1 MKTIHLK
8 TNILKTTLLLLLTL
22 IAVGTTEAWGQ
33 VTPTTDTN
41 GNGTIEDN
49 EKHLYLIQT
58 NQFQSFYISLNG
70 DNLNTVNLPHA
81 NMLWYFIEAE
91 NDNGTQYYYIVNNST
106 GKYICNS
113 DYTSEGRTIE
123 LATFDAGST
132 DKFKF
137 KLVENNPAGATG
149 YYNINIKP
157 NGSGWLGL
165 NKQGGNAEATNKNIR
180 LTNEQ
185 YINQINSRWKFIP
198 YDGTLVWPNP
208 PFTLSPGDSKTYY
221 RIRNKKN
228 TAFYISTNQSTSKVT
243 YSNTESNDMAWYF
256 KEASSDGLMKYY
268 YIINPASGDKY
279 MYYDGT
285 ATNGADQSNAV
296 SIKDINDA
304 GAEADRFLFVIVQAA
319 VVGNNDTPINGFY
332 MIVPKLL
339 IENLWSSNS
348 LGPRSQTNNSNM
360 GIIAGRG
367 DVYSYWSFVATE
379 YPMHCVTPSIT
390 FDNATGKVT
399 ITTSPAGSTIHYT
412 TDGETEPTSSSGTSY
427 SAPFSITGQTTIKA
441 IASKDGYENS
451 EIATKTIYKIAP
463 PTIQDNGNNT
473 VSIVCATEGATI
485 YYTTNGNTPTT
496 SSTPYTG
503 PLTEDVSGKTIK
515 AIAVKSGMINSDVGS
530 GSVTMQCAKPVF
542 TRSGNSLTIT
552 CPFPTSGVKIY
563 YTKNDGDPTPSSTQ
577 YSGAITVAE
586 NDVIKAIA
594 IATGYNNS
602 AVATKKIFNELTP
615 TDGKYLLRNQDEFEN
630 FIDMASTEEYADKHY
645 VLQADVTAGSEIP
658 ETFTGIF
665 DGGMHTIS
673 SPSHALFNSVN
684 GGTVKNVILSEVS
697 ISGGTNVGAIANEV
711 TGDSRIYNCGV
722 LSGTVS
728 GSGDVGGIV
737 GLLNSTSHVV
747 NCYSYAN
754 ITNGNNV
761 GGIVGNNAY
770 ASTAADL
777 KTMVMNCVFYGD
789 IKGGTNVSPVYGG
802 ENIDNLHG
810 GLNTYNYYAYEQL
823 KTTAISTGKYN
834 CALGVEDVFLK
845 RFEFYRQLLNSNR
858 RLAAKYASKEGATV
872 NASDMMKWVLE
883 TADRSIAAPKP
894 YPVLKAQAKYPSI
907 INYDTRNLPDYSE
920 ANRNK
925 GLKTGT
931 LAVTI
936 SESNTTSGGQPKPTD
951 ATVTT
956 TSLTLTRTDKDFDR
970 YNFNYDKVQLPYYN
984 EVGTHNYTGNK
995 VVTGWKITNVT
1006 IGSGENVAVLG
1017 SYKAGSDIGSDGKL
1031 PYNFADRKSYA
1042 KDLYGTSG
1050 RVFAQG
1056 AYFDVPYGATSITIE
1071 PYWGEAVYV
1080 SDEYFDVVFSTGYAA
1095 QNVTQLGKPFGGNEV
1110 QVSING
1116 SSQKV
1121 YNSIDNAVGALGSG
1135 GTVYDHA
1142 VVLVGNVHLSA
1153 KPPTAAKSFTIM
1165 SADLDKDNE
1174 PDCSFIFGH
1183 NDRQVISPVRFDF
1196 INMPGIAMAQK
1207 PNGAGSFRNVS
1218 IFKPKGWFETTNTC
1232 IVRLVQFEYDNGGK
1246 SAAPVILQGG
1256 LIDQF
1261 VSTKTSE
1268 PKVTQYIH
1276 LGGNTWFKDF
1286 GNGTHSDG
1294 SNFTPHIP
1302 ISVTGGD
1309 FDAFYLSGT
1318 YRPDATVKA
1327 DSAECYISS
1336 GRFGEVAGAA
1346 QQKIDGSIRWQIY
1359 NADIDNF
1366 YGGGVNADNPVTG
1379 NINIDI
1385 VNSHVGTFC
1394 GGPKFGDMS
1403 ATKTVTTKATGCT
1416 FGTYFGAGY
1425 GGISYNRVR
1434 TKDAT
1439 SYDFNTWQGDYTSSR
1454 GKYIAANKGVATDFD
1469 YEFFVWSTGLTGGR
1483 FYVKYASLSMA
1494 KTNDVSSTLTNC
1506 VINKN
1511 YYGGGN
1517 LGKVD
1522 GTATSVLNG
1531 CTVEGNVFGGGYS
1544 ATKPKVP
1551 IRISGF
1557 SSIPNID
1564 TNAGVFDMGEMSG
1577 TEDYELIQGTLT
1589 NNTSA
1594 INTTDKTIVTN
1605 VELTGLGQVTTTN
1618 LTISG
1623 NTIVKGQIFDATTG
1637 EVTETTGGVFGGGDM
1652 SAVNSNTLVD
1662 VQGTEG
1668 TDGVL
1673 NVFGGGNT
1681 ADVGGNTVV
1690 KVTGGKVKQDVYGGG
1705 KGQTTVVSGNVTVN
1719 IGAKTEGVLSGSATV
1734 EGSVYGGSALG
1745 AVNAKK
1751 ENSTPVYSG
1760 TAEAPKTTA
1769 VNIYGGNVTGSVYG
1783 GGLGQ
1788 TSPSNIAAKNFGDVT
1803 VKMEGGTVSTAVYG
1817 GSNANG
1823 VLKKDATVTIT
1834 GGTVGTVTNP
1844 IADAVFGGGFG
1855 EPTLV
1860 EGNVTVNIGTSGQ
1873 STDGATIN
1881 GHVYGGGALGNTNA
1895 SGPSTFNEEESTFV
1909 NLYKGTINGDVYGGG
1924 LGRQAA
1930 GPPAV
1935 TAVESFVGGDVNVL
1949 LDGAKVTGSI
1959 FGCNNLNGTPKG
1971 HVKVHVKRTV
1981 NNTKN
1986 TETARDDRNTYDV
1999 VAVYGGGNKA
2009 DYVPTNAT
2017 LTLNTEE
2024 EGYDAGNPAK
2034 VAAACTEV
2042 IIEGCDQTSIQYVYG
2057 GGNAAAVPAT
2067 DVSIKGTYIIDQVF
2081 GGGNGAGEGNPGAN
2095 VGIYKLN
2102 GVNTNYGTGKAVT
2115 KLYAGKI
2122 HVVYGGSNTLGNVR
2136 GGTSVSMPQKPVG
2149 GEEPEFCDELDVKEI
2164 YGAGQNAEQDGG
2176 VTMILGCIT
2185 GLENV
2190 YGGAK
2195 DANVK
2200 GGVDLVVTSGH
2211 FNKVFGGNDTSG
2223 TIQGPITVTIEETGC
2238 DSVTINELYLGG
2250 NDAAY
2255 SVYGYYVD
2263 TSDGNKLKPRRSLS
2277 DHTENAIAAPTSP
2290 YSETQ
2295 WYANPVLNV
2304 VSCTSIGNVFGGGFG
2319 TGATMYGSPTVNLNM
2334 IPGAY
2339 AKGID
2344 RNKDGIADNDTTAVG
2359 AIGNV
2364 YGGGNAADVIGDT
2377 RINICTETAAAVRT
2391 NMGAEIPLANRVA
2404 KAVKPVYI
2412 TGDVFGAGKGDAD
2425 HVEYA
2430 KLTGNSTIVMTD
2442 GTVKQSVYGGG
2453 QLSQVTG
2460 NTTITISGGT
2470 IGTSG
2475 LGGEEHG
2482 NVYGGGKGNTTNV
2495 RSGLIQGN
2503 TNINISGGSVLHNVY
2518 GGGAHGSVGT
2528 FTYDGSNAITG
2539 YTSGGV
2545 ANITI
2550 TGGTIGSDG
2559 HNNGMVFGSSRGDI
2573 DKENTIYDKV
2583 AWVYDTRVIIGTENA
2598 ETGPT
2603 IHGSLYGSGENGHTY
2618 HDAAVTMYSGTV
2630 GNPNEYYAYRGNV
2643 YGGGCGTDKYYST
2656 STEIHDGNG
2665 DTYNQNAGI
2674 VRGNATVIING
2685 GSVANNVYG
2694 AGSMGKVLGNT
2705 SVTINTNGSVGVDG
2719 IHDDGNVYGAARGE
2733 LGLAD
2738 DFGSVTN
2745 SSVTLTKGTVKGS
2758 LYGGGKAG
2766 PVNGS
2771 VTVNLNGGTVM
2782 HDVYGG
2788 GALAQTNTAYAA
2800 DGDNAAYVTNVNLAG
2815 TTINGDLYG
2824 GGLGQLAGT
2833 YVAGDPEV
2841 LAGTKSVGDEKTAV
2855 AANVH
2860 GPVTVTVTR
2869 GLATNVFGCNNI
2881 NGAPQK
2887 TVTVNINGTNPD
2899 TYERAL
2905 PIYNVYGGGN
2915 QAAYTYTDPSNPQN
2929 LQVNIT
2935 GGIVGNVFGGGLS
2948 ADVAGG
2954 INVNVSGGTVVDDV
2968 YGGGALANT
2977 NTANWNSSTNTW
2989 SDTSTGTYYAEV
3001 KHLTVGT
3008 SDVSSYW
3015 TRTGGSGTDG
3025 DPYTYTQASGT
3036 AASGI
3041 TYYKKLEGFLKVAA
3055 ESTTYKTNVL
3065 LTGGT
3070 IGNAY
3075 GGGLGQKNN
3084 VYGATSDIAA
3094 MVYGDVDVTVN
3105 GATFTDDIEFIGGS
3119 ENVAKHGRV
3128 FGCNNLNGTPKGKVT
3143 VTVNSTKR
3151 TDGTNNH
3158 VKGEFEIQGV
3168 YGGGNLANYKP
3179 QTYDNSE
3186 DHHVEF
3192 GQKTKVIIDGCS
3204 NTSINKVYGGGN
3216 AADVPFTDVTID
3228 GAFEIGYVFGGGNG
3242 GDKIPQ
3248 GNGWTTNPGAN
3259 VTGYANV
3266 LLRGGTIGQ
3275 AFGGSDTK
3283 GNVGGADVKQ
3293 ETSADCPLRI
3303 VNLYGAGNGEEA
3315 NSDGDINIT
3324 VSACGEGSEIQN
3336 VFGGSYKANIK
3347 GDVTLNIISGIFTS
3361 VYGGNDRMGSIGG
3374 NITVNIEETDNCNK
3388 PIIIQNLYGGC
3399 YQTAYPGLNAKR
3411 IKRDEHGQ
3419 YVKEN
3424 NQYVLEDFESGKI
3437 TVNVKSATRI
3447 DRIYGGSE
3455 NGAVTGDTEVN
3466 INMVE
3471 GSQNGQNGVALP
3483 SYYGDMA
3490 ASSLPSN
3497 ITVTGT
3503 DGYVEVNGLVTEAN
3517 ATVDKPQSS
3526 VVGYFIYEQAT
3537 GTAESNVTYYTL
3549 SGGVYTP
3556 VPSTDI
3562 TIGTTDVSSY
3572 YKISPA
3578 TGLALSGVTYYKQ
3591 SVKGNIAA
3599 GIGTIGEVFGG
3610 GNKGNVSGNATV
3622 NIVTEPTV
3630 TMVSLSNA
3638 ERTVLG
3644 AHIDGNVYGGGNL
3657 ADVKDNTYVNICVKD
3672 DQALSDGDEH
3682 VTIGGN
3688 IYGGGKGDDDTFTC
3702 EKGMVGVAGENEGNH
3717 ANDDLGTHVRI
3728 GNGTI
3733 GNGSTGGNVYGGGE
3747 VGRVEFHSVV
3757 TIGLTPKAGVTSTP
3771 EIKGNVFGGGQGVE
3785 THGYAAL
3792 LRGNATVTVQQNAKV
3807 RNSVYGGGEISTI
3820 GRFWI
3825 KNVNNKDQSG
3835 NLLDGASPVPEDLPN
3850 GMPYKLRDGGKCTVN
3865 ILDNA
3870 EIGPTA
3876 LMTMPQFTGNVF
3888 GAGKG
3893 FLPKVYDYSADDDEH
3908 KPRRIS
3914 VGDIKD
3920 YFDDLDDYIVFIKTQ
3935 ALVDE
3940 THVTIGDNAFV
3951 KGSVYG
3957 GSENGRVL
3965 NDTHVSIAGGQIG
3978 WGKNANGTNG
3988 RHSDGVWDA
3997 NYTPSTD
4004 LECPS
4009 WNYTS
4014 PYAPY
4019 DKFAN
4024 SDGTYDYTG
4033 DYKDIKPKD
4042 RREDSD
4048 GGLPTGSDGHT
4059 FYGNVFGGGSGKDPF
4074 APGQWYRQAGFV
4086 GGNTYVTITGGHIL
4100 TSVYGGNEHTDV
4112 GTYAA
4117 DELTPVSGGK
4127 CIVNM
4132 TGGTLGVPRTLQR
4145 IAEHPV
4151 TCYLFGAGKGDQR
4164 IFFNTWTNVISTE
4177 VNISGNAR
4185 IYGSTFG
4192 GGEDGHV
4199 MNNAVTNIGGTV
4211 KIDLNGDGDTDD
4223 EGETIPADSSLK
4235 IGTWGTSYV
4244 DGNVFGGGR
4253 GFSGVALTAGTV
4265 GGNVTVNIN
4274 DGTMLGSVY
4283 GGGRLASV
4291 GTYFTNPKDSLSGQ
4305 FKEDKNDSIFGHVTL
4320 TISGGTIG
4328 NASPVANSNYSN
4340 TKYSGNVFGGSMGRL
4355 TQLDGSI
4362 NPIWPELAQVKTTSI
4377 TISGSTTITRNVY
4390 GGGEY
4395 GTVRENDTLS
4405 ITNAHI
4411 GGSVYG
4417 GGYGSDNHTDTTTI
4431 NVHWGGRS
4439 AKYTY
4444 TPMQWSGC
4452 VGGNTIVSI
4461 SGSATVGQNV
4471 YGGGELASVGII
4483 NYQVDYDTPVING
4496 KPNYLQLTK
4505 HDTYDSNK
4513 NTFYDFGLSWPYKF
4527 KYIPCNPSGLIG
4539 GKTTVSITGT
4549 TTVGGYVYGAGKGKV
4564 AFNAIDSI
4572 AEQRY
4577 TEAFCANV
4585 RETEVSI
4592 GTSGGNV
4599 DALTPTIGLSVYGGG
4614 EDGHVYENT
4623 SVTIHHGT
4631 ITHSAFG
4638 GGKGD
4643 SKFITTLWNTSSPG
4657 ALKSTNDTV
4666 YSWTAGRVYGNTS
4679 VTMNGGKVGWFIYGG
4694 GNMGSVGKGNYAGGS
4709 DDYSTAGYGELPSA
4723 NGALWTDTCFT
4734 NSGHSTVTI
4743 MGGKIGP
4750 ETGTGA
4756 DADGI
4761 PHGSV
4766 FGGSRGK
4773 AAMDV
4778 GKLSP
4783 RYRYVPDFFLG
4794 YVNKTAINIGGYIV
4808 DNDTTISANTP
4819 LIKGSVYGGGQDGHV
4834 RNSTEVRLFAG
4845 SITGQGED
4853 SGRSGNIFG
4862 AGSGIGKYQDGANY
4876 YCNNS
4881 SGSVTCTTF
4890 IDIMGGSVTGSV
4902 YGGGALASVGP
4913 PQTGQGF
4920 NEFNNTTDEYPRAN
4934 NKAHGSQSYN
4944 KVTIQGGSIGGSV
4957 YGASRGPAASFLETA
4972 FSGVDTAKETTP
4984 DKYNPTKFA
4993 TSIWTEVNIL
5003 PNATPT
5009 NSPTIGGNVYGGGEM
5024 GQVKESTVVK
5034 LTGGAI
5040 GHDAFGGGKGT
5051 RGTNAIA
5058 ADVGGNTTVELNKNV
5073 ASSAKGCS
5081 LERIFGCNDLNG
5093 TPKGH
5098 VLVHVYATQHKD
5110 KSTINDKY
5118 APYEDMSKKSITE
5131 YNEYLT
5137 GANWTGGL
5145 ANTYG
5150 VTVPEAY
5157 KTTFNSGTED
5167 EKKVALESLRG
5178 DISNKKYDVI
5188 AVYGGGN
5195 LAKYDPTNAHS
5206 DNSTLVAAARTEVI
5220 IDGCDMTSI
5229 RQVYGGG
5236 NAASV
5241 PATDLKVYGT
5251 YEIDEVFGG
5260 GNGKDNYYLTEGSP
5274 ATNVWYENPGAN
5286 VGYEN
5291 FTHYLAATGDP
5302 GGTNYGAGTEGNPY
5316 RAITNSNATNKEYRQ
5331 AYYMYGEGEARTD
5344 IIGGRIHYV
5353 YGGSNQKGNIS
5364 TLALSVY
5371 ENSADCPV
5379 VTDETYGAGKN
5390 AEVDARTSVSMRCVE
5405 YTGRH
5410 FGGSTNAD
5418 VNSDVILNISNGHF
5432 GQVYGGNNTSGNIKG
5447 SITVNIQENSCKP
5460 IVIGELYGGGYLADY
5475 SIYGYYDTGIKD
5487 AEDKPIYKA
5496 RDKAK
5501 FETDRAAALSG
5512 VDQSDENA
5520 VKEALLAHDL
5530 YGYPKHNP
5538 RINVIS
5544 ATKIDT
5550 IFGGGYKALVV
5561 GSPYINV
5568 NMQHGIIPHVWT
5580 TDSLP
5585 TGMNYSI
5592 GKHTKTASGLEPA
5605 FDYEIT
5611 DTLANGDAR
5620 LAIGSIGHIY
5630 GGGNLADVNGNTNVE
5645 IGTGRWIAAWDAKEN
5660 PIWETQTASGDEYT
5674 YKEKTPAVTYTQAQC
5689 DSINATLIG
5698 AMPNDGTTG
5707 LTAEQ
5712 ANAYNAKLTGAI
5724 ANGTKLTGATLTAVN
5739 GLTGVSK
5746 TYSENE
5752 AISAADAAL
5761 YNATLAGAKT
5771 AGETLTAAQA
5781 NTYNAAL
5788 TGAFNT
5794 NDILEPAVWAWYDK
5808 NQNEASDPSSNAR
5821 NAATITGNVFGGGKG
5836 EILGAVT
5843 GSFRCATAMIGADGD
5858 GLIDA
5863 NGGTTITI
5871 GNGSVEGSV
5880 YGGGEIGRVE
5890 KNTVVTI
5897 GLEGNY
5903 TNEVTIGE
5911 DVFGAGQGVVTHGYS
5926 ALVRGNSTVTVQGKA
5941 KVGGNVYGGGKLAS
5955 VGRYNVNA
5963 TTGLPESLKNEKSGN
5978 CTVVVRDSAEI
5989 GPNDM
5994 TMTAVGGPINT
6005 GHVFGAGQGATPYKD
6020 TARRMTP
6027 NDAWENYGTDTL
6039 SYLGYLETL
6048 ALATQTEVTISGN
6061 AFVKG
6066 DVFGGA
6072 ENGFVQHDT
6081 HVTIEGDCQIGNGYV
6096 QMNDDGTYLAAG
6108 NQYSLNRR
6116 YTTTEWA
6123 NGRLYKDGETNYQ
6136 HSLPE
6141 CASWTYGQ
6149 AAAAADKYATHDPFY
6164 GTSGYDSKGGRTTA
6178 DNGHTFYGIV
6188 FGGGSGYFPYAAGK
6202 WHWKAGNVGGNTV
6215 VNITGGHILTNVY
6228 GGNEMT
6234 SVEGKCTVNMSG
6246 GTIGV
6251 PRTLGQIIK
6260 HPVTCYLFGAG
6271 MGDTRVFFNKQTNVQ
6286 DVEVNITGGWVYGSV
6301 FGGGED
6307 GHVLRDVTMNISS
6320 PAFEGTPTY
6329 ADYYAGRAT
6338 KIGTWGTSYVDGNI
6352 FGGGRGF
6359 GGDAY
6364 TAGNVAGS
6372 VTMTI
6377 NSGEILGSV
6386 YGGGRLG
6393 SVGYGLYDEGATGY
6407 GVMQDDNKLDD
6418 GTDGTSFFTK
6428 GRGHIDI
6435 TINGGTI
6442 GNNYEYKYFTFNVDK
6457 TNKSLAT
6464 IQSEKA
6470 TAIAGF
6476 NTDTIPNTAFEL
6488 DSVQISNTKTWK
6500 YTYRLS
6506 HTKGGNVF
6514 AGGMGRMTQLN
6525 GTPISIVDWWKL
6537 GNVKTTKLT
6546 INGGTIKSNVY
6557 GGGELGM
6564 VVGTHTSADS
6574 KDVSTEINIS
6584 DGIIGTEIKDGSK
6597 VTQYTFGSVFGGGY
6611 GSLTEK
6617 LDHTGSTNPT
6627 YADTKYTYPKYI
6639 AGRVKGST
6647 EVTMTGGAVK
6657 ASVYGGGDMAAV
6669 GESKVLN
6676 TDESLTILGETLTGE
6691 NGKARDGNTYVT
6703 ISGGTIGIDSIHVS
6717 PTDSIYFGGATM
6729 GNVYGGGNGYINT
6742 VRSGQIY
6749 GSANVTISQAEGK
6762 TTRIYHNIYGGGAY
6776 GTVGDFTYVIS
6787 EEGGN
6792 RKVTNM
6798 GALHT
6803 DRTKTGTATVTITGG
6818 TIGVDGHE
6826 NGMIFGSSRGE
6837 VDEPGKRPDWLAWT
6851 DSTHVT
6857 IGTVGQGYLAPQ
6869 PQIKGSIYGSGENG
6883 HTYRNTSVNIHSG
6896 TIGNPTEY
6904 YAYRGNVYGG
6914 GCGTDT
6920 YTKNGEER
6928 YNPTA
6933 GIVRGNTSVTIDGGL
6948 ITGSVYGAGAMA
6960 SVGTVNN
6967 DTTLVENKHTDETSS
6982 FALSWPYKFEFAD
6995 STGTTTVNISG
7006 GHIGINGTYGGDVY
7020 GSARG
7025 KAGDRY
7031 VMAHHA
7037 YVRNTVVNVSYPE
7050 TASMDGLDDT
7060 SAGCIT
7066 GSVHG
7071 SGEDGYVYGDSH
7083 VTLNKGLIGHSMYGA
7098 GKGQGTYTQRLLKI
7112 GADKGSTNPADS
7124 ITTEIEGLISGKVM
7138 GNTYVTMNDGHVVRN
7153 IYGGGNLGSVG
7164 KGNYAGGADDYS
7176 TSGYGEKA
7184 SGNLWDNVSEDSKAF
7199 LGSGKATV
7207 KVLGGTVGYV
7217 DETDPNNSFKNN
7229 LPYGNVFGS
7238 STGVAAPNVPNDLT
7252 PRYLYCP
7259 TFFSGYVNDT
7269 EVTIGKT
7276 RADFTSDEA
7285 YETYLEN
7292 DAPRIMASVYGG
7304 GQDGHVRRDTKVII
7318 NSGEIG
7324 MPFTDTNR
7332 AIFNTIGKI
7341 INEELDDPQWLHR
7354 GNVFGAGS
7362 GISKYEFHFNDDD
7375 DYTDTVSISGRD
7387 YIENDYSTSAGS
7399 VTRFTDVEI
7408 NGGTIH
7414 RNVYG
7419 GGSLASVGAPK
7430 IPVNGVMPSDP
7441 YRKGDTLHGEGL
7453 QSMCSVIIGGGG
7465 QLVNIGTPKEYQI
7478 HYGGEVYGASRG
7490 QSDADYTKFGSVI
7503 WTLVKVM
7510 DGAHIQGNVYGG
7522 GDAGM
7527 VKKDTEVRIGDK
7539 VVVSSG
7545 SEPEAEPEAEPGAEP
7560 ETPEQNP

>member
-1 MKTIHLK
+1 MIQEMNVYGKFTDIITYGKKL
-8 TNILKTTLLLLLTL
+8 LFLLLLT
-22 IAVGTTEAWGQ
+22 VGVTEAWGQ
-33 VTPTTDTN
+33 VIPTTDTN

-58 NQFQSFYISLNG
+58 NQFQSFYISING
-70 DNLNTVNLPHA
+70 DYLNTVNLPHA

-91 NDNGTQYYYIVNNST
+91 NDNGTGTQYYYIVNNST

-113 DYTSEGRTIE
+113 EYTSKGRTIK

-157 NGSGWLGL
+157 NGSSWLGL

-180 LTNEQ
+180 LTDNQ
-185 YINQINSRWKFIP
+185 YINNINSRWKFIP

-285 ATNGADQSNAV
+285 AMNGSDQSNAV

-348 LGPRSQTNNSNM
+348 LGQKTQTNGTNM

-379 YPMHCVTPSIT
+379 YPMHCVTPTIT

-451 EIATKTIYKIAP
+451 EVATKTIYKVAT

-552 CPFPTSGVKIY
+552 CPFPTNGVKIY
-563 YTKNDGDPTPSSTQ
+563 YTKNGGDPTPSSTQ

-673 SPSHALFNSVN
+673 SPIHALFNSVN

-737 GLLNSTSHVV
+737 GLLNGTSHVV

-802 ENIDNLHG
+802 ENIDNLHN

-858 RLAAKYASKEGATV
+858 RLAVKYASKEGATV

-936 SESNTTSGGQPKPTD
+936 SESNTTSGGQTKPTD

-956 TSLTLTRTDKDFDR
+956 TSFTLTRTDKDFDR

-1095 QNVTQLGKPFGGNEV
+1095 QNVTQLGKPFGDNEV

-1153 KPPTAAKSFTIM
+1153 NPPTAAKSFTIM

-1788 TSPSNIAAKNFGDVT
+1788 TSPSNIAAKNFGDMT

-1834 GGTVGTVTNP
+1834 GGTVGTVANP

-1895 SGPSTFNEEESTFV
+1895 SGPSTFNEEESTVV

-1924 LGRQAA
+1924 LGRQAAA

-1981 NNTKN
+1981 NSTKN

-2034 VAAACTEV
+2034 VAAACAEV

-2095 VGIYKLN
+2095 VGIYDHNDPKS
-2102 GVNTNYGTGKAVT
+2102 YGSGKAVT

-2122 HVVYGGSNTLGNVR
+2122 HVVYGGSNTKGNVR
-2136 GGTSVSMPQKPVG
+2136 GGTNVSMPQKPTG
-2149 GEEPEFCDELDVKEI
+2149 STTPEYCAALDVKEI

-2200 GGVDLVVTSGH
+2200 GGVDLIVTSGH

-2223 TIQGPITVTIEETGC
+2223 TIQGPINVTIEETGC
-2238 DSVTINELYLGG
+2238 DPVTINELYLGG
-2250 NDAAY
+2250 NNAAY
-2255 SVYGYYVD
+2255 SVYGYYNNG
-2263 TSDGNKLKPRRSLS
+2263 TEESPNYQPRSS
-2277 DHTENAIAAPTSP
+2277 ISEHTETAVGAPTSA

-2295 WYANPVLNV
+2295 WYADPVLNV
-2304 VSCTSIGNVFGGGFG
+2304 VSCTSIGNVFGGGYG
-2319 TGATMYGSPTVNLNM
+2319 SGATMYGSPTVNINM
-2334 IPGAY
+2334 IPGEY
-2339 AKGID
+2339 ASLID
-2344 RNKDGIADNDTTAVG
+2344 RDNDGNADNDATTIG
-2359 AIGNV
+2359 AIDNI
-2364 YGGGNAADVIGDT
+2364 YGGGNEGGVVGNT
-2377 RINICTETAAAVRT
+2377 RINICTTDSVAVRT
-2391 NMGAEIPLANRVA
+2391 SMGAEIPLANRTLR
-2404 KAVKPVYI
+2404 AVQPAII
-2412 TGDVFGAGKGDAD
+2412 TGDVFGAGKGRANN
-2425 HVEYA
+2425 VELA
-2430 KLTGNSTIVMTD
+2430 KVTGNTTIVM
-2442 GTVKQSVYGGG
+2442 GKGSVAKSVYGGG
-2453 QLSQVTG
+2453 ELSQVTG
-2460 NTTITISGGT
+2460 NTNITVSGGT
-2470 IGTSG
+2470 IGTTNK
-2475 LGGEEHG
+2475 GGEEYG
-2482 NVYGGGKGNTTNV
+2482 NVYGGGKGNTTEV

-2503 TNINISGGSVLHNVY
+2503 TNINISGGSVLHNIY

-2528 FTYDGSNAITG
+2528 YVYNASDSITS

-2545 ANITI
+2545 TNITI
-2550 TGGTIGSDG
+2550 TGGTIGTNGD
-2559 HNNGMVFGSSRGDI
+2559 NNGMVFGSSRGDI
-2573 DKENTIYDKV
+2573 DAEYTIYDKV
-2583 AWVYDTRVIIGTENA
+2583 AWVYDTHVIIGTENA

-2618 HDAAVTMYSGTV
+2618 HDAAVTMYSGTI
-2630 GNPNEYYAYRGNV
+2630 GNPNEFYAYRGNV
-2643 YGGGCGTDKYYST
+2643 YGGGCGTDKYYSNP
-2656 STEIHDGNG
+2656 SGIENPHDGNG
-2665 DTYNQNAGI
+2665 NTYNRNAGI
-2674 VRGNATVIING
+2674 VKGNATVIING

-2705 SVTINTNGSVGVDG
+2705 SVTINTNGAVGVDG
-2719 IHDDGNVYGAARGE
+2719 THDDGNVYGAARGE
-2733 LGLAD
+2733 LGLTD

-2745 SSVTLTKGTVKGS
+2745 SSVTISKGTVKGS
-2758 LYGGGKAG
+2758 VYGGGKAG
-2766 PVNGS
+2766 PVNGA
-2771 VTVNLNGGTVM
+2771 VTVNLNGGTVLR
-2782 HDVYGG
+2782 DVYGG
-2788 GALAQTNTAYAA
+2788 GALAKTNTAYNEA
-2800 DGDNAAYVTNVNLAG
+2800 DETHRTYVTQVNLAG

-2824 GGLGQLAGT
+2824 GGLGQVGGT
-2833 YVAGDPEV
+2833 PVPADVY
-2841 LAGTKSVGDEKTAV
+2841 
-2855 AANVH
+2855 
-2860 GPVTVTVTR
+2860 GPVTVTVTN

-2887 TVTVNINGTNPD
+2887 TVTVNINGTNPA

-2929 LQVNIT
+2929 LQVTIT
-2935 GGIVGNVFGGGLS
+2935 GGTIGNVFGGGLS

-2954 INVNVSGGTVVDDV
+2954 INVTVSGGKVVDDV

-2977 NTANWNSSTNTW
+2977 NTANWSTANSTW

-3008 SDVSSYW
+3008 SSVNGYY
-3015 TRTGGSGTDG
+3015 TRTGSGTNEN
-3025 DPYTYTQASGT
+3025 PYVYSNEGVTGT
-3036 AASGI
+3036 AAAGI
-3041 TYYKKLEGFLKVAA
+3041 TYYKQLTGFLNVAA
-3055 ESTTYKTNVL
+3055 NGTTYKTNVL

-3105 GATFTDDIEFIGGS
+3105 GAAFTDDIEFIGAS

-3168 YGGGNLANYKP
+3168 YGGGNLANYEP

-3186 DHHVEF
+3186 ERHVEF

-3216 AADVPFTDVTID
+3216 AASVPFTDVTID

-3248 GNGWTTNPGAN
+3248 GEGWTTNPGAN

-3283 GNVGGADVKQ
+3283 GDVGGADVKQ

-3303 VNLYGAGNGEEA
+3303 VNLYGAGNGDEA
-3315 NSDGDINIT
+3315 NSDGDVNIT

-3347 GDVTLNIISGIFTS
+3347 GSVTLTIKSGIFTS

-3374 NITVNIEETDNCNK
+3374 NITVNIEETDNCSK

-3399 YQTAYPGLNAKR
+3399 YQTAYPGEGAKTY
-3411 IKRDEHGQ
+3411 KGDSYPKDQ
-3419 YVKEN
+3419 
-3424 NQYVLEDFESGKI
+3424 EDSYAPFTRGKI

-3466 INMVE
+3466 INMVR
-3471 GSQNGQNGVALP
+3471 GSQSGQTGVALP
-3483 SYYGDMA
+3483 SYYGEA
-3490 ASSLPSN
+3490 GVSIPSN

-3503 DGYVEVNGLVTEAN
+3503 NGYVEVHGLVTEN
-3517 ATVDKPQSS
+3517 EATADKPQSS
-3526 VVGYFIYEQAT
+3526 VVGYYIYEQAT
-3537 GTAESNVTYYTL
+3537 GTAEANVTYYTL
-3549 SGGVYTP
+3549 SEGVYTP
-3556 VPSTDI
+3556 IPSTDI

-3572 YKISPA
+3572 YKITPA
-3578 TGLALSGVTYYKQ
+3578 TGLASNGVTYYKQ
-3591 SVKGNIAA
+3591 AVIGNIAE

-3610 GNKGNVSGNATV
+3610 GNKGNVSGDATV
-3622 NIVTEPTV
+3622 NIVTDETV
-3630 TMVSLSNA
+3630 TMADASTP
-3638 ERTVLG
+3638 TVLG
-3644 AHIDGNVYGGGNL
+3644 AKITGNVYGGGNL
-3657 ADVKDNTYVNICVKD
+3657 ADVKRNTYVNICVKD
-3672 DQALSDGDEH
+3672 NQALSDGAEH

-3688 IYGGGKGDDDTFTC
+3688 VYGGGKGDDDTFTC
-3702 EKGMVGVAGENEGNH
+3702 EKGMVGVAGDNTGNQG
-3717 ANDDLGTHVRI
+3717 DQDFGTHIHI
-3728 GNGTI
+3728 GNGTV
-3733 GNGSTGGNVYGGGE
+3733 GTLVNGALKAATGNVYGGGE

-3757 TIGLTPKAGVTSTP
+3757 TIGLTPKEGVASSAP
-3771 EIKGNVFGGGQGVE
+3771 EIKGNVFGGGQGIE

-3792 LRGNATVTVQQNAKV
+3792 LRGNATVTVQQDAKV

-3835 NLLDGASPVPEDLPN
+3835 NLLDGASPVPEDLSN

-3865 ILDNA
+3865 ILGNA

-3914 VGDIKD
+3914 VGNIKD

-3978 WGKNANGTNG
+3978 WGKNADGTNG
-3988 RHSDGVWDA
+3988 RHSDGVWAA

-4009 WNYTS
+4009 WNYTL

-4019 DKFAN
+4019 DKFAET
-4024 SDGTYDYTG
+4024 DGTYDYTG

-4211 KIDLNGDGDTDD
+4211 KIDLNGDGDTND
-4223 EGETIPADSSLK
+4223 EGETITADSSLK

-4253 GFSGVALTAGTV
+4253 GFSGEALTAGTV

-4274 DGTMLGSVY
+4274 NGTMLGSVY

-4291 GTYFTNPKDSLSGQ
+4291 GTYFTNPKDSLYGQ

-4405 ITNAHI
+4405 ITNARI
-4411 GGSVYG
+4411 DGSVYG

-4444 TPMQWSGC
+4444 QPMQWSGS

-4461 SGSATVGQNV
+4461 SGSTNIGQNV

-4483 NYQVDYDTPVING
+4483 DYQVDYDTPVVNG

-4585 RETEVSI
+4585 RETEVTI
-4592 GTSGGNV
+4592 GTSGGDVNTS
-4599 DALTPTIGLSVYGGG
+4599 TPTIGNSVYGGG

-4643 SKFITTLWNTSSPG
+4643 SKFLTTLWNTSSPG
-4657 ALKSTNDTV
+4657 ALKSTNDSV

-4743 MGGKIGP
+4743 MGGKVGP
-4750 ETGTGA
+4750 ESGTSV
-4756 DADGI
+4756 DNDGI

-4794 YVNKTAINIGGYIV
+4794 YVNKATINIGGYIK
-4808 DNDTTISANTP
+4808 DEATTLATGDGPTIY
-4819 LIKGSVYGGGQDGHV
+4819 GSIYGGGQDGHV
-4834 RNSTEVRLFAG
+4834 RNSTEVRIFKG
-4845 SITGQGED
+4845 DIHGQGD
-4853 SGRSGNIFG
+4853 YRSGNVFG
-4862 AGSGIGKYQDGANY
+4862 AGSGIGKYDSGEKDNGGNAIK
-4876 YCNNS
+4876 YCSNS
-4881 SGSVTCTTF
+4881 SGSVTCTTLV
-4890 IDIMGGSVTGSV
+4890 DIMGGSIANSV

-4920 NEFNNTTDEYPRAN
+4920 NEFNNTTDEYPREN
-4934 NKAHGSQSYN
+4934 NKAHGSKSYN
-4944 KVTIQGGSIGGSV
+4944 KVTIKGGSIGGSV

-4972 FSGVDTAKETTP
+4972 FSGVDTAKVTTP

-5003 PNATPT
+5003 PNAIPA
-5009 NSPTIGGNVYGGGEM
+5009 NSPTISGNVYGGGEM
-5024 GQVKESTVVK
+5024 GQVKESTVVN
-5034 LTGGAI
+5034 LTGGSI
-5040 GHDAFGGGKGT
+5040 GHDAYGGGKGT
-5051 RGTNAIA
+5051 NGTNAIA

-5110 KSTINDKY
+5110 KGSINNKNPKFADF
-5118 APYEDMSKKSITE
+5118 SSLSISD
-5131 YNEYLT
+5131 YNTALKDSAT
-5137 GANWTGGL
+5137 K
-5145 ANTYG
+5145 YG
-5150 VTVPEAY
+5150 VTPAAY
-5157 KTTFNSGTED
+5157 YTTIIAKETYDDLPGANDTE
-5167 EKKVALESLRG
+5167 KQKYLESLKLAALDSLRG
-5178 DISNKKYDVI
+5178 AISDKKYDVI

-5206 DNSTLVAAARTEVI
+5206 ENSTLKAAARTEVI
-5220 IDGCDMTSI
+5220 IDGCEETSI

-5236 NAASV
+5236 NAAPV
-5241 PATDLKVYGT
+5241 PATSLT
-5251 YEIDEVFGG
+5251 INSAYEIDEAFGG
-5260 GNGKDNYYLTEGSP
+5260 GNGKDNFSLSEGSP
-5274 ATNVWYENPGAN
+5274 ATDVWYENPGAN

-5291 FTHYLAATGDP
+5291 YTHNVKSGEAGYNVSTHGS
-5302 GGTNYGAGTEGNPY
+5302 GTSANPY
-5316 RAITNSNATNKEYRQ
+5316 KAIENDNASNKEYRQ
-5331 AYYMYGEGEARTD
+5331 AYYMYGEGEAKTE
-5344 IIGGRIHYV
+5344 IIGGRIHFV

-5364 TLALSVY
+5364 ALALSVY
-5371 ENSADCPV
+5371 ENSTDCPV
-5379 VTDETYGAGKN
+5379 ITDKTYGAGKN
-5390 AEVDARTSVSMRCVE
+5390 AEIDGKASISMDCIE
-5405 YTGRH
+5405 WAGTH
-5410 FGGSTNAD
+5410 FGGSTAAD
-5418 VNSDVILNISNGHF
+5418 VNSDVILNITNGHYGKIF
-5432 GQVYGGNNTSGNIKG
+5432 GGNDTSGNIKG
-5447 SITVNIQENSCKP
+5447 SITVNIQESSCKP
-5460 IVIGELYGGGYLADY
+5460 IVIGELYGGGYLAGY
-5475 SIYGYYDTGIKD
+5475 SIYGYDRSTGT
-5487 AEDKPIYKA
+5487 PRTKA
-5496 RDKAK
+5496 QYESAV
-5501 FETDRAAALSG
+5501 TTALSG
-5512 VDQSDENA
+5512 VDKTNETA
-5520 VKEALLAHDL
+5520 VKNALIENGL
-5530 YGYPKHNP
+5530 YGYPKHDP
-5538 RINVIS
+5538 RINIIS

-5568 NMQHGIIPHVWT
+5568 NMQKGIVTKEYVSTP
-5580 TDSLP
+5580 P
-5585 TGMNYSI
+5585 TGMEYTVGS
-5592 GKHTKTASGLEPA
+5592 HTRDDSHGSYT
-5605 FDYEIT
+5605 YEVKRILT
-5611 DTLANGDAR
+5611 NGDAE

-5630 GGGNLADVNGNTNVE
+5630 GGGNLADVNGNTSIE
-5645 IGTGRWIAAWDAKEN
+5645 IGTGRWISTWDASGN
-5660 PIWETQTASGDEYT
+5660 PVWESQNASGDKFT
-5674 YKEKTPAVTYTQAQC
+5674 YKEKTAAVTYTQAQC
-5689 DSINATLIG
+5689 DSINATLTG
-5698 AMPNDGTTG
+5698 ALPSSPTT

-5712 ANAYNAKLTGAI
+5712 ANAYNAKLPGAI
-5724 ANGTKLTGATLTAVN
+5724 TSGTKLTAAQVSSVNSALSTSYHENDAITA
-5739 GLTGVSK
+5739 
-5746 TYSENE
+5746 
-5752 AISAADAAL
+5752 AHAAA
-5761 YNATLAGAKT
+5761 YNATLTGHKAQ
-5771 AGETLTAAQA
+5771 GETLTAEQA

-5794 NDILEPAVWAWYDK
+5794 NDIKIPAVWAWYDK
-5808 NQNEASDPSSNAR
+5808 DEKEASDPSISAR

-5836 EILGAVT
+5836 ETMGAVA
-5843 GSFRCATAMIGADGD
+5843 GSFRCATAMVGADGD

-5863 NGGTTITI
+5863 NGGTSVTI
-5871 GNGSVEGSV
+5871 GNGSVGGSV

-5897 GLEGNY
+5897 GLQDNY
-5903 TNEVTIGE
+5903 TNEVTIGA
-5911 DVFGAGQGVVTHGYS
+5911 DVFGAGKGAVTHGYS
-5926 ALVRGNSTVTVQGKA
+5926 ALVRGNSSVTIQGKA
-5941 KVGGNVYGGGKLAS
+5941 KVSGSVYGGGKIAS
-5955 VGRYNVNA
+5955 VGRYNVNP

-5989 GPNDM
+5989 GPNNM
-5994 TMTAVGGPINT
+5994 TMTAVGGPINI
-6005 GHVFGAGQGATPYKD
+6005 GHVFGAGQGASPYVSEAK
-6020 TARRMTP
+6020 RMTP

-6116 YTTTEWA
+6116 YTATEWA

-6149 AAAAADKYATHDPFY
+6149 AAAAADKYATYDPFY

-6178 DNGHTFYGIV
+6178 DNGQTFYGNV

-6286 DVEVNITGGWVYGSV
+6286 DVEVNVTGGWVYGSV

-6393 SVGYGLYDEGATGY
+6393 SVGYGLFDEGVSGY
-6407 GVMQDDNKLDD
+6407 GEMRADNATED
-6418 GTDGTSFFTK
+6418 GFSMSGFFTK

-6442 GNNYEYKYFTFNVDK
+6442 GNAHEYNYLTSE
-6457 TNKSLAT
+6457 TNTDEALAT
-6464 IQSEKA
+6464 LRSTNHIPL
-6470 TAIAGF
+6470 
-6476 NTDTIPNTAFEL
+6476 TDLIYEP
-6488 DSVQISNTKTWK
+6488 DTKS
-6500 YTYRLS
+6500 YRLT

-6514 AGGMGRMTQLN
+6514 AGGMGRLTQLD
-6525 GTPISIVDWWKL
+6525 GTSAINAVDWWKL
-6537 GNVKTTKLT
+6537 GNVKSTKLT
-6546 INGGTIKSNVY
+6546 INGGTIKSSVYGGSELGQVQGKHQVGATTDSVGTEIIITGGTIGTEIKNSNNVTQYTYGSVFAGGYGSTMEEIVGLNSVKSNPKLIAGLVKNDTKVTMQDGTVMASVY
-6557 GGGELGM
+6557 GGGELAS
-6564 VVGTHTSADS
+6564 VGEDTSVGETHS
-6574 KDVSTEINIS
+6574 
-6584 DGIIGTEIKDGSK
+6584 
-6597 VTQYTFGSVFGGGY
+6597 
-6611 GSLTEK
+6611 
-6617 LDHTGSTNPT
+6617 
-6627 YADTKYTYPKYI
+6627 
-6639 AGRVKGST
+6639 VKG
-6647 EVTMTGGAVK
+6647 
-6657 ASVYGGGDMAAV
+6657 D
-6669 GESKVLN
+6669 
-6676 TDESLTILGETLTGE
+6676 
-6691 NGKARDGNTYVT
+6691 TYVT
-6703 ISGGTIGIDSIHVS
+6703 VSGGTIGKDSIHVS
-6717 PTDSIYFGGATM
+6717 SDTIYYGGSTM
-6729 GNVYGGGNGYINT
+6729 GNVYGGGSGDRNIVRAGHIFGNT
-6742 VRSGQIY
+6742 HV
-6749 GSANVTISQAEGK
+6749 NISQAAGK
-6762 TTRIYHNIYGGGAY
+6762 TTKIYHNVYGGGSF
-6776 GTVGDFTYVIS
+6776 GTVGLFTYGYTTSQTGPYAGVS
-6787 EEGGN
+6787 KVSSVEGCSAGG
-6792 RKVTNM
+6792 K
-6798 GALHT
+6798 
-6803 DRTKTGTATVTITGG
+6803 ATVTITGG

-6826 NGMIFGSSRGE
+6826 NGMVFGSSRGE
-6837 VDEPGKRPDWLAWT
+6837 VDAPGKRDDWAAWVY
-6851 DSTHVT
+6851 DTHLT
-6857 IGTVGQGYLAPQ
+6857 IGTQNDQTVGPL
-6869 PQIKGSIYGSGENG
+6869 IKGSIYGSGENG
-6883 HTYRNTSVNIHSG
+6883 HTWRNTTLNIHSG
-6896 TIGNPTEY
+6896 TIGNTTEY
-6904 YAYRGNVYGG
+6904 YKYRGNVYGG

-6920 YTKNGEER
+6920 YVGDDNKNH
-6928 YNPTA
+6928 YNPWA
-6933 GIVRGNTSVTIDGGL
+6933 GIVRGNTNVNIDGGI

-6960 SVGTVNN
+6960 SVGTITNAA
-6967 DTTLVENKHTDETSS
+6967 DTITGRSAKHSDEANG
-6982 FALSWPYKFEFAD
+6982 FALSWPYKFVFAD
-6995 STGTTTVNISG
+6995 TTGTATINISG
-7006 GHIGINGTYGGDVY
+7006 GHIGIEGTYGGDVY

-7025 KAGDRY
+7025 EAMERY
-7031 VMAHHA
+7031 IMAHHA
-7037 YVRNTVVNVSYPE
+7037 YVKNTVVNVNYPE
-7050 TASMDGLDDT
+7050 TAEPSDVNDM
-7060 SAGCIT
+7060 SVGCIT

-7071 SGEDGYVYGDSH
+7071 SGEDGYVYGSTH
-7083 VTLNKGLIGHSMYGA
+7083 VTLNKGLIGHSLYGA
-7098 GKGQGTYTQRLLKI
+7098 GKGIGTYKMSIPILAGDHKGENKDREIYALL
-7112 GADKGSTNPADS
+7112 
-7124 ITTEIEGLISGKVM
+7124 SGKVL
-7138 GNTYVTMNDGHVVRN
+7138 GNTYVTMNDGLVVRN
-7153 IYGGGNLGSVG
+7153 VYGGGNMASVG
-7164 KGNYAGGADDYS
+7164 KGNFAGGADDYS
-7176 TSGYGEKA
+7176 TAGYGETLT
-7184 SGNLWDNVSEDSKAF
+7184 GNLWDATNNSNSEAF
-7199 LGSGKATV
+7199 LSSGKTTV
-7207 KVLGGTVGYV
+7207 KVFGGQVGYV
-7217 DETDPNNSFKNN
+7217 GSDKVTKIKNG
-7229 LPYGNVFGS
+7229 LPYGNIIGGS
-7238 STGVAAPNVPNDLT
+7238 AGEAAPNIYES
-7252 PRYLYCP
+7252 PRYQYCP
-7259 TFFSGYVNDT
+7259 AFFSGYVNETD
-7269 EVTIGKT
+7269 VIIGKT
-7276 RADFTSDEA
+7276 LADFTGESAAADYAA
-7285 YETYLEN
+7285 YVATNTPKILG
-7292 DAPRIMASVYGG
+7292 SVYGG
-7304 GQDGHVRRDTKVII
+7304 GQDGHVRRDTKVTV
-7318 NSGEIG
+7318 NNGEIG
-7324 MPFTDTNR
+7324 LAYGEEVLKDTLGNYITD
-7332 AIFNTIGKI
+7332 
-7341 INEELDDPQWLHR
+7341 LDDPQWLYR
-7354 GNVFGAGS
+7354 GNVYGGGS
-7362 GISKYEFHFNDDD
+7362 GVNKYQFDFDGDDKF
-7375 DYTDTVSISGRD
+7375 TSTVSYGRTSD
-7387 YIENDYSTSAGS
+7387 TQVATKEEDYSTSAGS
-7399 VTRFTDVEI
+7399 VTRFTEVNI
-7408 NGGTIH
+7408 LGGTIH

-7419 GGSLASVGAPK
+7419 GGSLGSVGAPK
-7430 IPVNGVMPSDP
+7430 ISQQYDP
-7441 YRKGDTLHGEGL
+7441 YKKDDSITGHGVGK
-7453 QSMCSVIIGGGG
+7453 QSMCTVTIGGAGK
-7465 QLVNIGTPKEYQI
+7465 VTIGSPDDYKV
-7478 HYGGEVYGASRG
+7478 HYGGEVYGACRG
-7490 QSDADYTKFGSVI
+7490 DAALNENLFGSVI
-7503 WTLVKVM
+7503 WTLVKILN
-7510 DGAHIQGNVYGG
+7510 GANIQGNVFGG

-7527 VKKDTEVRIGDK
+7527 VKKDAEVIIGEEK
-7539 VVVSSG
+7539 V
-7545 SEPEAEPEAEPGAEP
+7545 
-7560 ETPEQNP
+7560 TP